1 MNYILCQKTVYI
13 DDSLR
18 FAFKGLSHEIAYH
31 YFCPIDCPIPPVFS
45 FSLYGVNDHRMIFCP
60 SLQIATVSLDDM
72 FLHCI
77 NRWEQD
83 ANYNEFHV
91 RIALSILALWNEL
104 QVECAKYKRVCA
116 PM

>member
-13 DDSLR
+13 DDSLS

-45 FSLYGVNDHRMIFCP
+45 FSLYGVNDHF
-60 SLQIATVSLDDM
+60 
-72 FLHCI
+72 